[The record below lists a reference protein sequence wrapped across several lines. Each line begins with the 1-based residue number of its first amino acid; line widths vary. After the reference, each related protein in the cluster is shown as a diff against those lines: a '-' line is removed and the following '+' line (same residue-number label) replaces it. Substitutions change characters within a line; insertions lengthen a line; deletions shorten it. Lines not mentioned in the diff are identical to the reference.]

1 MGFLAPAA
9 AAAPALLGSAG
20 AAGAGAAGAGAAGAG
35 AGAGAASGL
44 GAAGLGAGEAT
55 GFGAGNTAAT
65 AMPLWNPSGAL
76 GAGAASGASAAGGQ
90 AGKGTG
96 IGGNMM
102 KGIESNPVSSA
113 QGLMSMGQGFM
124 PHASGGAPQMQF
136 SRGQPGQPLP
146 TMSAQP
152 SIPSLLSQ
160 HQGGSQ
166 QALQLQQLLKQ
177 LGMR

>member
-1 MGFLAPAA
+1 MG
-9 AAAPALLGSAG
+9 
-20 AAGAGAAGAGAAGAG
+20 
-35 AGAGAASGL
+35 
-44 GAAGLGAGEAT
+44 
-55 GFGAGNTAAT
+55 
-65 AMPLWNPSGAL
+65 
-76 GAGAASGASAAGGQ
+76 Q
-90 AGKGTG
+90 
-96 IGGNMM
+96 NMM
-102 KGIESNPVSSA
+102 KKA
-113 QGLMSMGQGFM
+113 QSDPMGTLQQGGELGQMMQGFM